1 MEDFCMKMRM
11 TVVAALFAACFAAT
25 AAIAA
30 EFHVEVVSK
39 GFQHDFWKQV
49 NRGCTAAGEEFGAT
63 VNFVGPASESNIAEQ
78 IDQLANAVNK
88 KPSAICFAALSPES
102 SMDLIYQAADAGIPV
117 VTFDSDIGGDT
128 GGAVK
133 AFVATDNKDAGAAA
147 ATEMYNKLKDK
158 IASSSQPVHIGV
170 LSQDTTSQ
178 SVGDRTIGFIEKMVA
193 LCGADKTS
201 VEGHVKYNKELS
213 GAKVV
218 LDVGI
223 PAETTD
229 AQMNTVVQ
237 TVFNKPNLLGA
248 YASNEFAAKGMVNV
262 NETLNVLGPDKVVG
276 IGFDSGIVQVGA
288 VKDRTLYGAITQ
300 NPYMIGYLSV
310 KTAIEAA
317 KKQPV
322 KDIAV
327 PFYFYTADNM
337 AQSEIASCLYE

>member
-1 MEDFCMKMRM
+1 MRNRIL
-11 TVVAALFAACFAAT
+11 TVAFAVCFAAS
-25 AAIAA
+25 AAMAGQLHI
-30 EFHVEVVSK
+30 EVVSK

-49 NRGCTAAGEEFGAT
+49 NLGCEAAGKEFGAT
-63 VNFVGPASESNIAEQ
+63 VRFVGPASESNISEQ
-78 IDQLANAVNK
+78 VDQLANAVNL

-117 VTFDSDIGGDT
+117 ITFDSDIGGDT

-133 AFVATDNKDAGAAA
+133 AFVATDNKQAGAAA
-147 ATEMYNKLKDK
+147 AKEMFLKVANKILT
-158 IASSSQPVHIGV
+158 ATAPVHIGV

-178 SVGDRTIGFIEKMVA
+178 SVGDRTIGFIEQMIE
-193 LCGADKTS
+193 LCGAANTS
-201 VEGHVKYNKELS
+201 VEGHVKYEKTVANP
-213 GAKVV
+213 KVV

-229 AQMNTVVQ
+229 AQMSTVVQ
-237 TVFNKPNLLGA
+237 TVFNKPNLAGA

-262 NETLNVLGPDKVVG
+262 NETLNVLGPNKVVG

-288 VKDRTLYGAITQ
+288 VRDRILYGAITQ

-317 KKQPV
+317 NKQPV
-322 KDIAV
+322 QDIAV
-327 PFYFYTADNM
+327 PFYFYSADNM
-337 AQSEIASCLYE
+337 DQPAVKACLYE

>member
-1 MEDFCMKMRM
+1 MKSRIRFL
-11 TVVAALFAACFAAT
+11 TVVFAACLAASV
-25 AAIAA
+25 ALAGQMHI
-30 EFHVEVVSK
+30 EIVSK

-49 NRGCTAAGEEFGAT
+49 NLGCQAAGKEFGAT
-63 VNFVGPASESNIAEQ
+63 VRFVGPASESNISEQ
-78 IDQLANAVNK
+78 IDQLSNAVNL

-117 VTFDSDIGGDT
+117 ITFDSDIGGDT

-133 AFVATDNKDAGAAA
+133 AFVATDNKQAGAAA
-147 ATEMYNKLKDK
+147 AEEMFKKVASK
-158 IASSSQPVHIGV
+158 IIGASQPVHIGV

-178 SVGDRTIGFIEKMVA
+178 SVGDRTVGFIEKMVE
-193 LCGADKTS
+193 LCGPANTS
-201 VEGHVKYNKELS
+201 VEGHVKYEKRVA

-229 AQMNTVVQ
+229 SQMNTVVQ

-262 NETLNVLGPDKVVG
+262 DETLNVLGPDKVVG

-310 KTAIEAA
+310 KTAIDAA
-317 KKQPV
+317 NGKSV
-322 KDIAV
+322 EDIAV

-337 AQSEIASCLYE
+337 ERPEIKACLYE